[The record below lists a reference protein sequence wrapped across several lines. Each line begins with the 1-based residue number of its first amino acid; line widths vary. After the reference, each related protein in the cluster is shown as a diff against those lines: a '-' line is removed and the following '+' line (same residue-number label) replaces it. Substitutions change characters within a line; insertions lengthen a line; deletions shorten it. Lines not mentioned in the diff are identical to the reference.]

1 MKNAM
6 VTNPTVIWNH
16 WKNSAAKPHR
26 LPSVLPT
33 QAKMPPDSHPFTV
46 AISAAHS
53 ATGKNHRMPP
63 MIRKNTSWNPDD
75 ANDGYSYTV
84 ITMEAVM
91 AKNPKNVNVRLNDGR
106 LTEPTGP
113 ASAEDASGAQR
124 VSLMLPQPLSSPRTR
139 CRAAREHS
147 GATSQSMRFLHPFYH
162 SGWKEERRREG
173 VHPPVAE
180 T

>member
-1 MKNAM
+1 
-6 VTNPTVIWNH
+6 
-16 WKNSAAKPHR
+16 
-26 LPSVLPT
+26 
-33 QAKMPPDSHPFTV
+33 
-46 AISAAHS
+46 
-53 ATGKNHRMPP
+53 

-113 ASAEDASGAQR
+113 ASAEDASGARR
-124 VSLMLPQPLSSPRTR
+124 VSLMLPQLLSSPRTR

-147 GATSQSMRFLHPFYH
+147 GATIANRCVSCIRSTIQA
-162 SGWKEERRREG
+162 GKEERRREG
-173 VHPPVAE
+173 VTLPSPE